1 MYKSYINSKAV
12 VYSLVLTVFFVF
24 PLQGQT
30 VVPVQ
35 NYSPT
40 SLPLNPQNW
49 SIVQGANNKIYTASD
64 NKLIEFD
71 GVNWNEYPS
80 ANGSQ
85 IRSLLAAEELV
96 YAGAYMDFGYWKENP
111 QGQLE
116 YTSIV
121 ENNSINLKADEQFWD
136 VKSFY
141 GSIIFRSLDRVYIYN
156 PNTSSVDWIE
166 ASFDRGLLF
175 LIDSNIVFQTDEG
188 LFYIRDGKKQLYTN
202 VSSEVGVILG
212 LFDFEDQIFA
222 INQSAEVFQLRAN
235 QWMSN
240 RSLLSTIP
248 SNALFNVNYDNDKGI
263 LNLGSVDEGLIR
275 VDLNTKSVS
284 NFNRSNGLQDN
295 TVLNSFSDNQSGLWL
310 ALNYGVSRIDFGS
323 KILEYQD
330 SASQLGAVYKAIDF
344 KNYRYLATNS
354 GLYVKPL
361 SGAQDY
367 EFVEGSQ
374 GQVWNLQNI
383 NDELFMGHDKGGFV
397 VKGKTIERITKVLGT
412 WEFKPVPNDDSTM
425 IQAHY
430 DGLSVLRKVNGRWKF
445 ANAIEGFDISTRF
458 LEWIAPNEIIIN
470 HEFQGLKRLVLDEN
484 YSRVTNIIDIGR
496 LGYNT
501 CIVKWNDEIKY
512 ITENAVYRYIPDTNR
527 LFVDEDLQPILFEA
541 DNIRNSLVWV
551 DEAQNLSYF
560 DQRGLRLISNGL
572 LENEIKYE
580 AFSLTNT
587 IVNNLNLKGFEN
599 ASKLSD
605 GTYLIGLNRGFAVL
619 SEDNDLNQDQFRDLN
634 YVQAIKHN
642 LVDKDSLL
650 NLSQTPE
657 FIQDNATFS
666 LVLAHKKYDKY
677 ANKDFRYRIV
687 GKDSTQWMKL
697 TSEELRIQNLAT
709 GNYRLQIQMVNQEDN
724 TYSELGFDIVPSWI
738 DTAGARI
745 LILAIVILL
754 IAGSQ
759 FIYRWYYKRIQKD
772 LLDKKQQQITALKN
786 EKLNQEIKS
795 KGKELANS
803 TLSLVKKNEL
813 LNQIKDAL
821 KNVTTKTDVANVLR
835 LIDANIEKEDDWELL
850 KSAFN
855 NVDKD
860 FMKALHEKHDN
871 LTHND
876 LRLCTYLRL
885 NLSSKEIAQLLNIST
900 KSVEVK
906 RYRLRKKLDLAH
918 EQSLTDYIMNLK

>member
-1 MYKSYINSKAV
+1 MYKSYVNRKAV
-12 VYSLVLTVFFVF
+12 TYSIALTILFVIT
-24 PLQGQT
+24 LHGQT

-85 IRSLLAAEELV
+85 IRSLLAAEELI
-96 YAGAYMDFGYWKENP
+96 YAGAYMDFGYWKANL

-121 ENNSINLKADEQFWD
+121 EKNGINLKADEQFWD

-156 PNTSSVDWIE
+156 PSTSSVDWID
-166 ASFDRGLLF
+166 ADFDRGLLF
-175 LIDSNIVFQTDEG
+175 LIDSNIVFQTNQG
-188 LFYIRDGKKQLYTN
+188 LFYIRDGKKQLYTS
-202 VSSEVGVILG
+202 VPSEVGVILG
-212 LFDFEDQIFA
+212 IFDFEDQVFA
-222 INQSAEVFQLRAN
+222 INQSAEVFELRSN
-235 QWMSN
+235 QWIPN
-240 RSLLSTIP
+240 RSLISPIS
-248 SNALFNVNYDNDKGI
+248 SNALFNVNYDSDKSV
-263 LNLGSVDEGLIR
+263 LNLGTVDEGLIR
-275 VDLNTKSVS
+275 VDLISKTAS
-284 NFNRSNGLQDN
+284 NFNRANGLQDN
-295 TVLNSFSDNQSGLWL
+295 TILNSFRDNQSGLWL
-310 ALNYGVSRIDFGS
+310 ALNYGISRIDFGS
-323 KILEYQD
+323 QILEYQD
-330 SASQLGAVYKAIDF
+330 SSSQLGAVYKAIDF
-344 KNYRYLATNS
+344 ERYRYVATNS
-354 GLYVKPL
+354 GLFVKTL
-361 SGAQDY
+361 NSTQDY
-367 EFVEGSQ
+367 EFVKGSQ
-374 GQVWNLQNI
+374 GQVWSLQNI
-383 NDELFMGHDKGGFV
+383 NDQLFMGHDRGGFII
-397 VKGKTIERITKVLGT
+397 KGKEIERITDVKGT
-412 WEFKPVPNDDSTM
+412 WGFKPVPNDDSTL

-430 DGLSVLRKVNGRWKF
+430 TGLSVLRKENKRWKLSK
-445 ANAIEGFDISTRF
+445 NIEGFDISTRF
-458 LEWIAPNEIIIN
+458 LEWISPNEILIN
-470 HEFQGLKRLVLDEN
+470 HEFQGLKRLVLDETYN
-484 YSRVTNIIDIGR
+484 RVTNIIDIGR

-512 ITENAVYRYIPDTNR
+512 VTENAVYRYIPDTNR
-527 LFVDEDLQPILFEA
+527 LFVDEDLQPILFEEG
-541 DNIRNSLVWV
+541 NIRNSVVWID
-551 DEAQNLSYF
+551 DEQNLSYF

-587 IVNNLNLKGFEN
+587 IVNNLNLNGFEN
-599 ASKLSD
+599 ASRLSD

-619 SEDNDLNQDQFRDLN
+619 SENDDSNQDKIVDLN

-642 LVDKDSLL
+642 LVEKDSLL

-657 FIQDNATFS
+657 FIQGNSTFS

-677 ANKDFRYRIV
+677 ANKDFRYRIIA
-687 GKDSTQWMKL
+687 KDSTQWMKVK
-697 TSEELRIQNLAT
+697 SEELRIQNLEP
-709 GNYRLQIQMVNQEDN
+709 GSYRLQIQMVNQGDN
-724 TYSELGFDIVPSWI
+724 AFSEFVFDIVPSWI

-745 LILAIVILL
+745 LILAIIILL

-759 FIYRWYYKRIQKD
+759 FIYRWYFKRIQKD
-772 LLDKKQQQITALKN
+772 LLDKKQQQITALTN

-813 LNQIKDAL
+813 LNQIKQAL
-821 KNVTTKTDVANVLR
+821 KNVSTKTDVANVLL

-860 FMKALHEKHDN
+860 FMKALHENHNN

>member
-24 PLQGQT
+24 SLQGQT

-49 SIVQGANNKIYTASD
+49 SIVQGVNNKIYTASD

-85 IRSLLAAEELV
+85 IRSLLAAEELI
-96 YAGAYMDFGYWKENP
+96 YAGAYMDFGYWKENT

-121 ENNSINLKADEQFWD
+121 ENNNISLKADEQFWD

-156 PNTSSVDWIE
+156 PSTSSVDWIE

-175 LIDSNIVFQTDEG
+175 LIDSKIVFQTDEG

-202 VSSEVGVILG
+202 VPSEVGVILG
-212 LFDFEDQIFA
+212 LFDFEDKIFA
-222 INQSAEVFQLRAN
+222 INQSAEVFELRAN

-240 RSLLSTIP
+240 RSLLRAITSR
-248 SNALFNVNYDNDKGI
+248 ALFNVNYDNDKGI

-367 EFVEGSQ
+367 EFIEGSQ

-383 NDELFMGHDKGGFV
+383 NDELFMGHDKGGFL
-397 VKGKTIERITKVLGT
+397 VKGKTIERITQVLGT
-412 WEFKPVPNDDSTM
+412 WEFKPVPNDDSTL

-430 DGLSVLRKVNGRWKF
+430 NGLSVLRKENGRWKF
-445 ANAIEGFDISTRF
+445 SNTIEGFDISTRF
-458 LEWIAPNEIIIN
+458 MEWIAPNEIIIN

-484 YSRVTNIIDIGR
+484 YGSVTNIIDIGR
-496 LGYNT
+496 LG
-501 CIVKWNDEIKY
+501 
-512 ITENAVYRYIPDTNR
+512 
-527 LFVDEDLQPILFEA
+527 
-541 DNIRNSLVWV
+541 
-551 DEAQNLSYF
+551 
-560 DQRGLRLISNGL
+560 
-572 LENEIKYE
+572 
-580 AFSLTNT
+580 
-587 IVNNLNLKGFEN
+587 
-599 ASKLSD
+599 
-605 GTYLIGLNRGFAVL
+605 
-619 SEDNDLNQDQFRDLN
+619 
-634 YVQAIKHN
+634 
-642 LVDKDSLL
+642 
-650 NLSQTPE
+650 
-657 FIQDNATFS
+657 
-666 LVLAHKKYDKY
+666 
-677 ANKDFRYRIV
+677 
-687 GKDSTQWMKL
+687 
-697 TSEELRIQNLAT
+697 
-709 GNYRLQIQMVNQEDN
+709 
-724 TYSELGFDIVPSWI
+724 
-738 DTAGARI
+738 
-745 LILAIVILL
+745 
-754 IAGSQ
+754 
-759 FIYRWYYKRIQKD
+759 
-772 LLDKKQQQITALKN
+772 
-786 EKLNQEIKS
+786 
-795 KGKELANS
+795 
-803 TLSLVKKNEL
+803 
-813 LNQIKDAL
+813 
-821 KNVTTKTDVANVLR
+821 
-835 LIDANIEKEDDWELL
+835 
-850 KSAFN
+850 
-855 NVDKD
+855 
-860 FMKALHEKHDN
+860 
-871 LTHND
+871 
-876 LRLCTYLRL
+876 
-885 NLSSKEIAQLLNIST
+885 
-900 KSVEVK
+900 
-906 RYRLRKKLDLAH
+906 
-918 EQSLTDYIMNLK
+918 

>member
-1 MYKSYINSKAV
+1 MYKSYINSKEV
-12 VYSLVLTVFFVF
+12 VYSLVLTVFLVF
-24 PLQGQT
+24 SLQGQT

-49 SIVQGANNKIYTASD
+49 SIIQGANNKIYTASD

-85 IRSLLAAEELV
+85 IRSLFAAEELI
-96 YAGAYMDFGYWKENP
+96 YAGAYMDFGYWKANP

-116 YTSIV
+116 YTSLV
-121 ENNSINLKADEQFWD
+121 ENNGISLKADEQFWD

-156 PNTSSVDWIE
+156 PSTSSVDWIE

-202 VSSEVGVILG
+202 VPSEVGVILG

-222 INQSAEVFQLRAN
+222 INQSAEVFELRAD

-240 RSLLSTIP
+240 RSLLSSIP

-367 EFVEGSQ
+367 EFIEGSQ

-397 VKGKTIERITKVLGT
+397 VKGKTIERITQVLGT
-412 WEFKPVPNDDSTM
+412 WEFKPVPNDDSTL

-430 DGLSVLRKVNGRWKF
+430 NGLSVLRKENGRWKF
-445 ANAIEGFDISTRF
+445 SNAIEGFDISTRF
-458 LEWIAPNEIIIN
+458 MEWIAPNEIIIN

-484 YSRVTNIIDIGR
+484 YGSVTNIIDIGR
-496 LGYNT
+496 LGYST

-512 ITENAVYRYIPDTNR
+512 ITENAVYRYIADTNR

-619 SEDNDLNQDQFRDLN
+619 AEDNDLNLDQFRDLN

-657 FIQDNATFS
+657 FIQDNSTFS

-677 ANKDFRYRIV
+677 VNKDFRYRIV

-697 TSEELRIQNLAT
+697 KSEELRIQNLAT
-709 GNYRLQIQMVNQEDN
+709 GNYRLQIQMVNQDDN
-724 TYSELGFDIVPSWI
+724 TYSELEFDIVPSWI

-759 FIYRWYYKRIQKD
+759 FIYRWYYKRVQKD

-860 FMKALHEKHDN
+860 FMKALHDKHDN

>member
-1 MYKSYINSKAV
+1 M
-12 VYSLVLTVFFVF
+12 
-24 PLQGQT
+24 
-30 VVPVQ
+30 
-35 NYSPT
+35 
-40 SLPLNPQNW
+40 
-49 SIVQGANNKIYTASD
+49 
-64 NKLIEFD
+64 
-71 GVNWNEYPS
+71 
-80 ANGSQ
+80 
-85 IRSLLAAEELV
+85 
-96 YAGAYMDFGYWKENP
+96 
-111 QGQLE
+111 
-116 YTSIV
+116 
-121 ENNSINLKADEQFWD
+121 
-136 VKSFY
+136 
-141 GSIIFRSLDRVYIYN
+141 
-156 PNTSSVDWIE
+156 
-166 ASFDRGLLF
+166 
-175 LIDSNIVFQTDEG
+175 
-188 LFYIRDGKKQLYTN
+188 
-202 VSSEVGVILG
+202 
-212 LFDFEDQIFA
+212 
-222 INQSAEVFQLRAN
+222 
-235 QWMSN
+235 
-240 RSLLSTIP
+240 
-248 SNALFNVNYDNDKGI
+248 
-263 LNLGSVDEGLIR
+263 
-275 VDLNTKSVS
+275 
-284 NFNRSNGLQDN
+284 
-295 TVLNSFSDNQSGLWL
+295 
-310 ALNYGVSRIDFGS
+310 
-323 KILEYQD
+323 
-330 SASQLGAVYKAIDF
+330 
-344 KNYRYLATNS
+344 
-354 GLYVKPL
+354 
-361 SGAQDY
+361 
-367 EFVEGSQ
+367 
-374 GQVWNLQNI
+374 
-383 NDELFMGHDKGGFV
+383 
-397 VKGKTIERITKVLGT
+397 
-412 WEFKPVPNDDSTM
+412 
-425 IQAHY
+425 
-430 DGLSVLRKVNGRWKF
+430 
-445 ANAIEGFDISTRF
+445 
-458 LEWIAPNEIIIN
+458 
-470 HEFQGLKRLVLDEN
+470 
-484 YSRVTNIIDIGR
+484 
-496 LGYNT
+496 GYNT